1 VFWSESTS
9 RAAAWPTKPPAA
21 GVARPS
27 LDRPSPLMWEC
38 AAVLDE
44 RSCVLFTSLTGTVAI
59 LVVADAQSQLG
70 PSNRFLNTGLV
81 CVVEVMMAVMAGRV
95 CCLGNF
101 QLEVLGI
108 AVRAGT
114 LARFT
119 SRALSPARIPTSAST
134 HSNRAVAVP
143 GQSLRSMVYLQAV
156 GLSPHSQEYGLVLHF
171 RLRPSLLL
179 YSSRLS
185 AAVTQC

>member
-1 VFWSESTS
+1 
-9 RAAAWPTKPPAA
+9 
-21 GVARPS
+21 
-27 LDRPSPLMWEC
+27 LMWEC

-59 LVVADAQSQLG
+59 LAVAGAQSQVRANKRV
-70 PSNRFLNTGLV
+70 SNIGFV
-81 CVVEVMMAVMAGRV
+81 CVVGVMMAVMAGRV
-95 CCLGNF
+95 CCLAIF

-119 SRALSPARIPTSAST
+119 SRALSPARIPAST

-143 GQSLRSMVYLQAV
+143 DQSLRSVVYLQALQ
-156 GLSPHSQEYGLVLHF
+156 LSLYSEELGLVPHF
-171 RLRPSLLL
+171 RLRPSLLPHG
-179 YSSRLS
+179 SRLS